1 MSRGAVIMSEHFLR
15 LDPSNYNTELE
26 YLLYN
31 DVFKFEDYKE
41 FYECNKMSEKDWEIV
56 KDYYGKI

>member
-1 MSRGAVIMSEHFLR
+1 MSRGVVIMSEYFLR
-15 LDPSNYNTELE
+15 LDPNNYNTELE

-41 FYECNKMSEKDWEIV
+41 FYECNKMSEKDWETV